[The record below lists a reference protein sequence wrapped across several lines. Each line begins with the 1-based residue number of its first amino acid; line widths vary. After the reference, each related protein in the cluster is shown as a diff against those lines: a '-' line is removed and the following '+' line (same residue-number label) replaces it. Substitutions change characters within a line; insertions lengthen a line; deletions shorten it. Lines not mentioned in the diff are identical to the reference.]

1 MSICQDVDRA
11 TSAQIALEKNLEQ
24 LEAKLAF
31 MQKIHKE
38 VMHLSTASLFHN
50 RLMGLGFYDIRF
62 MKLDVIFRCQ

>member
-11 TSAQIALEKNLEQ
+11 TTARIALEKHLEQ

-38 VMHLSTASLFHN
+38 VVHLSAASLSVCNN
-50 RLMGLGFYDIRF
+50 R
-62 MKLDVIFRCQ
+62 